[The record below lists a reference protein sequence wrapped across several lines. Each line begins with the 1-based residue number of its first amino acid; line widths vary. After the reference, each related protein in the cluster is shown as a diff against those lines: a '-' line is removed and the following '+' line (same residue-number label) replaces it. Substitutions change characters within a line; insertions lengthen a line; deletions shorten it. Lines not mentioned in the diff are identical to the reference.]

1 MTSYHSNLHMVI
13 NMPRRKLKKEEIQER
28 LENAASILKEIST
41 SRLIPRNI
49 RRTAEEAIQ
58 ALYDEKSTPAVR
70 AANAISTL
78 ETVLYDPNMPSFAR
92 VKIWNAVSL
101 LETIRD

>member
-1 MTSYHSNLHMVI
+1 
-13 NMPRRKLKKEEIQER
+13 MPKRKLTKEEIQSR
-28 LENAASILKEIST
+28 IENAASILREIAT

-58 ALYDEKSTPAVR
+58 SLYDEKYTPAVR

-78 ETVLYDPNMPSFAR
+78 ENVLYDPNMPSFAR
-92 VKIWNAVSL
+92 VKIWNAVSI